1 MKKVYKVYAKNPN
14 WDLGLDLHYTVDS
27 IEEAKEKR
35 RHLQNHRFV
44 NVCYKKRNT
53 HTKNN

>member
-44 NVCYKKRNT
+44 KVCYKKRNT
-53 HTKNN
+53 HEK